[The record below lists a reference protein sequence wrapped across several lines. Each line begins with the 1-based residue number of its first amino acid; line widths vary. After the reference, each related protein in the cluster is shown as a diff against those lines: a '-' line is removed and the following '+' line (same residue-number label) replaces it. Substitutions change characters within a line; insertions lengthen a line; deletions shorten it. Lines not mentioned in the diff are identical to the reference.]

1 MPWPRMSR
9 LSTLEKDDNIVG
21 SFQCLV
27 VLPST
32 LLKRALQHIS
42 STLCHG
48 QMETCGKFSQ
58 ILLSAFHCTIYC
70 FTSMLSPVIFLTTA
84 SHDSWILTALIFLT
98 NPEHAENVPG
108 TLLVPLWCLHFVC
121 CWLFPLPHLFILEN
135 LQHQRWILKKKVIR
149 RYFHAFMGL

>member
-1 MPWPRMSR
+1 MSR

-48 QMETCGKFSQ
+48 QMETCGKLSQ

-98 NPEHAENVPG
+98 KPEHAENVPG
-108 TLLVPLWCLHFVC
+108 TF
-121 CWLFPLPHLFILEN
+121 
-135 LQHQRWILKKKVIR
+135 
-149 RYFHAFMGL
+149 